1 MNETQTT
8 TKKGGFIRTPTLA
21 ASKAAQV
28 GGGCCGQSSNVVQI
42 SEDNAQAGLPVV
54 SSGCCGETVSND
66 AGSTGC
72 CGEPAEKQ
80 GCCG

>member
-1 MNETQTT
+1 MNENQTAA
-8 TKKGGFIRTPTLA
+8 TKKGGFIHKPGIVPVANVQAT
-21 ASKAAQV
+21 
-28 GGGCCGQSSNVVQI
+28 GGCCGQSSNTLILI
-42 SEDNAQAGLPVV
+42 SGGESQTPAAV
-54 SSGCCGETVSND
+54 SGCCGETVSND